1 MQNLFQRCFLSILVA
16 LGVVGSAGATDLYD
30 EAWERIDNG
39 ALLIDVRTPA
49 EYAEGHL
56 AGAIN
61 IPYQDIVN
69 GIAQKNITLDADIV
83 LYCRSGNRSGKAQKS
98 LADFGYQNALN
109 AGAYEQLL
117 ERKPQP

>member
-16 LGVVGSAGATDLYD
+16 LGIVGSAGATDFYG
-30 EAWERIDNG
+30 EAWERIKNG

-61 IPYQDIVN
+61 IPYQNIVN
-69 GIAQKNITLDADIV
+69 GLAQKNITLDADIV
-83 LYCRSGNRSGKAQKS
+83 LYCRSGNRSGKAHKALVAQ
-98 LADFGYQNALN
+98 GYKNTLN
-109 AGAYEQLL
+109 AGGYRQLQDRSL
-117 ERKPQP
+117 K